1 MLNTQRIAAIRKW
14 IGVVSSSLNSF
25 DIGRKWNR
33 LAPLGASLAE
43 SLKDVFAGKS
53 TGTLHA
59 RVGPILRYVAWTH
72 DRGLVPFPLVEAT
85 VYNFMVEHN
94 PTAPTFL
101 RSFLVSLRFT
111 HYLLELSGAEAVI
124 ASQRI
129 IGRARN
135 AYLEKRRL
143 LQKDPF
149 TVEMVVAMEEFV
161 CNTRQPARER
171 FVIGCFLICTFMR
184 ARFSD
189 MQHLVDLVADRD
201 DVEGVPLGYVEG
213 QVTRSKTSY
222 TTERKTMF
230 LPMTSPRCCLTGK
243 DWFSAWTRARLES
256 SVPRGAG
263 MPLFPALAKSGWSRV
278 PIGAGAAA
286 EWLRNILGALRF
298 DLSHR
303 NLGTHSA
310 KVATLSWMA
319 KFGIPLEVRQLLGYH
334 TKGGS
339 VLVYSRDALSG
350 PLRDLCH
357 VLSEIR
363 QKRFIP
369 DQTRSGYF
377 PATDRPEVP
386 GTHIEEVAVE
396 VGGSDSE
403 DSQDDEHLHEDM
415 AIVEDSTDKV
425 VDSWSEYATVQSL
438 GLGEEPLMFRNTSTR
453 YIHVAADESGT
464 HFRCGRPVNQHY
476 TQLPEAPAFCSPQCR
491 QCFRS

>member
-1 MLNTQRIAAIRKW
+1 MEVDTAVHSIRDFRSKRIFSDLSWEAMLNTQRIAAIRKW

-189 MQHLVDLVADRD
+189 M
-201 DVEGVPLGYVEG
+201 
-213 QVTRSKTSY
+213 
-222 TTERKTMF
+222 
-230 LPMTSPRCCLTGK
+230 
-243 DWFSAWTRARLES
+243 
-256 SVPRGAG
+256 
-263 MPLFPALAKSGWSRV
+263 
-278 PIGAGAAA
+278 
-286 EWLRNILGALRF
+286 
-298 DLSHR
+298 
-303 NLGTHSA
+303 
-310 KVATLSWMA
+310 
-319 KFGIPLEVRQLLGYH
+319 
-334 TKGGS
+334 
-339 VLVYSRDALSG
+339 
-350 PLRDLCH
+350 
-357 VLSEIR
+357 
-363 QKRFIP
+363 
-369 DQTRSGYF
+369 
-377 PATDRPEVP
+377 
-386 GTHIEEVAVE
+386 
-396 VGGSDSE
+396 
-403 DSQDDEHLHEDM
+403 
-415 AIVEDSTDKV
+415 
-425 VDSWSEYATVQSL
+425 
-438 GLGEEPLMFRNTSTR
+438 
-453 YIHVAADESGT
+453 
-464 HFRCGRPVNQHY
+464 
-476 TQLPEAPAFCSPQCR
+476 
-491 QCFRS
+491 